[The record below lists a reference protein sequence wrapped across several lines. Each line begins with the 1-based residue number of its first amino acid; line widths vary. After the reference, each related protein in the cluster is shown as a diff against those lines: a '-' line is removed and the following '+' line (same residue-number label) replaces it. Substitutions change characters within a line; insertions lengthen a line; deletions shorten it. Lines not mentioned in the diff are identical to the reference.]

1 MRCLHAGLLLLG
13 LSGCALTVPA
23 DSPRFPVYFEPWSA
37 AIDPAAERNI
47 QAAADLA
54 KQTGLRPVVV
64 AGYADPTGSREANI
78 DMSQTRAQVVADALV
93 DHGVS
98 PGRITKQARG
108 ATPVVQDLQESRRV
122 DIIVAK

>member
-1 MRCLHAGLLLLG
+1 MLHGLESRAHDLNRL
-13 LSGCALTVPA
+13 
-23 DSPRFPVYFEPWSA
+23 
-37 AIDPAAERNI
+37 AAENAR
-47 QAAADLA
+47 AVADKA
-54 KQTGLRPVVV
+54 GRPVVV